1 VAGTVVSGPTSPAFP
16 KPARFRTGETSSAGT
31 KITEWEWRP
40 IAERG
45 GRGSQMIN
53 SPTAIVEAAFQC
65 YRARD
70 RAAAFALYADDFSFT
85 SPQDD
90 HIDKATFFER
100 CFPTAGRL
108 KEQRLLHVTP
118 ADADIVFVY
127 YEYELTT
134 GDRYR
139 NVEAITV
146 RDGLIREV
154 QVFFGGKV

>member
-1 VAGTVVSGPTSPAFP
+1 MTD
-16 KPARFRTGETSSAGT
+16 
-31 KITEWEWRP
+31 
-40 IAERG
+40 
-45 GRGSQMIN
+45 
-53 SPTAIVEAAFQC
+53 SPTDVVEAAFRY
-65 YRARD
+65 YRSQD

-90 HIDKATFFER
+90 HIDKAAFFER
-100 CFPTAGRL
+100 CFPTADRL
-108 KEQRLLHVTP
+108 QEQRLLHVTP
-118 ADADIVFVY
+118 ADEELVFVH

-146 RDGLIREV
+146 RDGLIQEV